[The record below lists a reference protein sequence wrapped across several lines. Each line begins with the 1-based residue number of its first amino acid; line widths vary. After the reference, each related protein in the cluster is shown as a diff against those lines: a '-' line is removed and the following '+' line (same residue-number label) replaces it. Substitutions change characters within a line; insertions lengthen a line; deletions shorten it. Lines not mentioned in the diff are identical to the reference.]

1 MTWLFPIQ
9 LHTEFLPYLLGVLG
23 LLMTWELH
31 DIELRAGRI
40 KPRGSRA
47 IRHGSRAI
55 RQWVQS
61 HGGVRMYIMAAPNDE
76 HSCVTCRQAYG
87 QVFSAA
93 AIKNKRFRPLD
104 TSCTNPSGCR
114 CELVGLIGNGPEA
127 EQLSKTLRQSGQP
140 IMLSESQMVQLTASA
155 GALPRGPDRPALYL
169 LEALRAEGVNPQFAM
184 SRYRSLIC
192 QAMDGEVHGY
202 VVPAYLRLSDLLERT
217 GNLAAALSVVDEFLN
232 IVRGRISE
240 DPPNRSQIKIMSARR
255 ARLLR
260 LLQAQ

>member
-1 MTWLFPIQ
+1 MPWPFPIQ
-9 LHTEFLPYLLGVLG
+9 LHSEFLPHLLAVLG

-31 DIELRAGRI
+31 DIEVRAGRI
-40 KPRGSRA
+40 RPRPALARRALLRWVRVHGGSRL
-47 IRHGSRAI
+47 
-55 RQWVQS
+55 
-61 HGGVRMYIMAAPNDE
+61 YILATPNDE
-76 HSCVTCRQAYG
+76 RSCVTCRQAYG
-87 QVFSAA
+87 KVTSAA

-104 TSCTNPSGCR
+104 NLCTNPSGCR
-114 CELVGLIGNGPEA
+114 CELVGLIGNWPDA
-127 EQLSKTLRQSGQP
+127 EQLSKSLRQSGQP
-140 IMLSESQMVQLTASA
+140 TILSESQMVQLTASA

-192 QAMDGEVHGY
+192 QAVDGEVHGY
-202 VVPAYLRLSDLLERT
+202 VVPAYLRLSDLLERA
-217 GNLAAALSVVDEFLN
+217 GNLAAALDVVDEFMN
-232 IVRGRISE
+232 ILRGRISA